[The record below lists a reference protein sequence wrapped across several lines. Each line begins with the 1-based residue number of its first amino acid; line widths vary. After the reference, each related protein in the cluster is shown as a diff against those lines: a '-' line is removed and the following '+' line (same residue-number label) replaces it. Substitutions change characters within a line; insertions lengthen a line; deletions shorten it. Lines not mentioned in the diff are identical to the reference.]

1 MMTMM
6 MMMIYLGILM
16 PTDWTPAMTW
26 PVVMPARTLSRSYG
40 RCDTTNLHN
49 HRIFAAEGPRC

>member
-1 MMTMM
+1 MTDNNVMKAVIL

-40 RCDTTNLHN
+40 R
-49 HRIFAAEGPRC
+49 